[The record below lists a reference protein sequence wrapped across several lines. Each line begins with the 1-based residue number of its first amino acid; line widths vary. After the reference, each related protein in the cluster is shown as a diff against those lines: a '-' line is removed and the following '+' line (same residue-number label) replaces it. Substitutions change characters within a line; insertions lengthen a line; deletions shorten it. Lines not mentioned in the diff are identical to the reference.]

1 MVQQG
6 APDWPDGAVGAD
18 GTLYRDNAFRVAA
31 LPVTATPRQVRRRAE
46 RLRAAEALGAEEPL
60 APGVLPPSPPPGHAE
75 VREALRRLEDPL
87 IRLSDEFLWLW
98 PLPGDEKHPETAP
111 ETEAD
116 PDAAPGRWRALAAGP
131 PGAPGRSAAVHNLA
145 VFSHAK
151 AVEHTPAE
159 HAGLLA
165 DRWATSYAYWG
176 RVLADD
182 DCWGWLD
189 QRIRVLDDPRLRGWS
204 GERLRRALPALL
216 LAAHAR
222 AVVAWATE
230 GADPHRHIALMR
242 EFDPVGGADPALR
255 RAVDPLA
262 TRVRRRYERERERT
276 ADEPAAHDL
285 AAAAL
290 LTETDD
296 DLRVL
301 GAVLGQGHPLSQDSA
316 DAVASAVHQ
325 HAVRCANQSAD
336 AEPAVRGPHLD
347 HSIEHLRRARKLA
360 ASGHVRTPIDRDLA
374 VLISNV
380 IGLACAEAADRG
392 ERFPSRGAG
401 YARALIR
408 AAGPRLRLLDELP
421 GVPVEGLDH
430 SELADS
436 VAAVACIL
444 LIGFQRATGER
455 EATCEGLR
463 AALPYARTGR
473 TREAIERQLAAL
485 DRTRHAPPGPYEDNS
500 VRIPGTAE
508 GIRCSVCDQLVPDD
522 QVEIVYRRGEYGGAF
537 ACCPV
542 CRALYF
548 DRSSV
553 PWGRPRKVTF
563 GCAGVCGG
571 LLIALGLGCYVVAYL
586 MPDAR
591 NMWIGIGLAVL
602 ACGFALRRRAW

>member
-6 APDWPDGAVGAD
+6 APDWPDGAVGAG

-46 RLRAAEALGAEEPL
+46 RLRAAEALGTEEPL
-60 APGVLPPSPPPGHAE
+60 APGVLPPSPPPGHVE

-98 PLPGDEKHPETAP
+98 PLPGDDEHPEAT

-116 PDAAPGRWRALAAGP
+116 PDSAPGRWRTLAAGP

-159 HAGLLA
+159 YAPLLT
-165 DRWATSYAYWG
+165 DRWATSYEYWG
-176 RVLADD
+176 QTLADD
-182 DCWGWLD
+182 GCWDWLD

-204 GERLRRALPALL
+204 GQRLRRALPALL
-216 LAAHAR
+216 LATHAR
-222 AVVAWATE
+222 AVVAWAAE

-242 EFDPVGGADPALR
+242 EFDPVDGADPALR

-301 GAVLGQGHPLSQDSA
+301 RAVLGQGHPLSQDSA

-380 IGLACAEAADRG
+380 IGLACEEAADRG
-392 ERFPSRGAG
+392 ERHPSRGAS

-421 GVPVEGLDH
+421 GAPVEGLDR

-444 LIGFQRATGER
+444 LMGFQRATGER
-455 EATCEGLR
+455 EATREGLR
-463 AALPYARTGR
+463 AALPYARTHR
-473 TREAIERQLAAL
+473 TREAIELQLAAL
-485 DRTRHAPPGPYEDNS
+485 DRARHAPPRPYGDAP
-500 VRIPGTAE
+500 VHIPGTVE

-522 QVEIVYRRGEYGGAF
+522 QVEIVYRSGQYGGAF
-537 ACCPV
+537 PCCPV
-542 CRALYF
+542 CRVLYPAQTSA
-548 DRSSV
+548 R
-553 PWGRPRKVTF
+553 PGRTREVTF
-563 GCAGVCGG
+563 GCAGSCGG
-571 LLIALGLGCYVVAYL
+571 LLIFLGLVCYVVAYL
-586 MPDAR
+586 VPDTR
-591 NMWIGIGLAVL
+591 NMWIGIGVAVL